1 MAKPNWGAG
10 ATGAAGGAL
19 AGAQLGSFFP
29 VVGTGIGAGVG
40 GVAGGLIGLLSG
52 KSGKKDKIKNHSR
65 MTPEQQNL
73 LNEVMS
79 SLTGGGGQF
88 GDLYGQF
95 NPEQAANTFQQG
107 VANPALRNFNQRVI
121 PGIQQAFADQG
132 ASSGLNN
139 SLATA
144 GRDLQEGL
152 DSQLAMFI
160 QNQQN
165 MQNQNRIQGIN
176 QGLNTQAYTPYLQQG
191 NSGMVPQLLSGFSQG
206 AGQAA
211 GKWGA
216 NYLENLWNP
225 QQGAAAAPV
234 AGGGV

>member
-1 MAKPNWGAG
+1 MGGANWGAG

-19 AGAQLGSFFP
+19 TGAQFGSFFP
-29 VVGTGIGAGVG
+29 GIGTGIGAGVG
-40 GVAGGLIGLLSG
+40 GLAGGLVGLFSG
-52 KSGKKDKIKNHSR
+52 KSGKKDKIKNHNR
-65 MTPEQQNL
+65 MTPEQQSL

-88 GDLYGQF
+88 SDLYGQF
-95 NPEQAANTFQQG
+95 NPEQAAQTFQKG
-107 VANPALRNFNQRVI
+107 IADPALRNFNQRVL
-121 PGIQQAFADQG
+121 PSIQQGFADQG

-160 QNQQN
+160 QQQQN
-165 MQNQNRIQGIN
+165 MSNQNRMQGIN

-191 NSGMVPQLLSGFSQG
+191 NSGMVPQLLNGFSQG

-216 NYLENLWNP
+216 NYLDNWLNP
-225 QQGAAAAPV
+225 KAAAAPV
-234 AGGGV
+234 AGGV

>member
-19 AGAQLGSFFP
+19 TGAQLGSFVP
-29 VVGTGIGAGVG
+29 GIGTGIGAGVG
-40 GVAGGLIGLLSG
+40 GVAGGILGLFSG
-52 KSGKKDKIKNHSR
+52 KSGKKDKIKNHNR
-65 MTPEQQNL
+65 MTPEQQTL
-73 LNEVMS
+73 LSEVMN

-88 GDLYGQF
+88 SDLYGQF
-95 NPEQAANTFQQG
+95 NPEQAAGVFQKG
-107 VANPALRNFNQRVI
+107 VGDPAMRNFNQRVI

-160 QNQQN
+160 QQQQN
-165 MQNQNRIQGIN
+165 MSNQNRMQGIN

-216 NYLENLWNP
+216 NYLDNWMNP
-225 QQGAAAAPV
+225 KTPAAT
-234 AGGGV
+234 GGGV

>member
-1 MAKPNWGAG
+1 MARANWGAG
-10 ATGAAGGAL
+10 ATGALGGA
-19 AGAQLGSFFP
+19 ATGAQIGSIFP
-29 VVGTGIGAGVG
+29 GIGTGIGAGVG
-40 GVAGGLIGLLSG
+40 GLAGGLAGLLSG
-52 KSGKKDKIKNHSR
+52 KSGKKGKIKNFAR
-65 MTPEQQNL
+65 MTPEQQSL

-160 QNQQN
+160 QQQQN
-165 MQNQNRIQGIN
+165 MQNQNRMQGIN
-176 QGLNTQAYTPYLQQG
+176 QGLNAQVNTPYLRQG
-191 NSGMVPQLLSGFSQG
+191 NSGMVPQLLGQFSQG

-211 GKWGA
+211 GKFGM
-216 NYLENLWNP
+216 NYLDNWLNP
-225 QQGAAAAPV
+225 KAPGAPV
-234 AGGGV
+234 ATEGVV